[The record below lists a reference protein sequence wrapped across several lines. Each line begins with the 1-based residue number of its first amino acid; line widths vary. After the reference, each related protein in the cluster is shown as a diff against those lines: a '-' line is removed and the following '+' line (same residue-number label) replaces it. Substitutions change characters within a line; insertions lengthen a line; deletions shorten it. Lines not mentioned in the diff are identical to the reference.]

1 MSAYQAIANL
11 SVPRKG
17 DPGRETDLVLAGE
30 TVELDDEQAALFLK
44 PKRDPEVIRPAK
56 EAGQPLPRMLPR
68 HLSAVAINPRTGK
81 RVGSPGPP
89 QGARPDPAGS
99 SALQV
104 LIPEAAE
111 PQPDDEARPPE
122 DAQDIAPRGARRP
135 PAGR

>member
-1 MSAYQAIANL
+1 MSVYQALANL

-30 TVELDDEQAALFLK
+30 TIDLDDDVAALFLR
-44 PKRDPEVIRPAK
+44 PRRDPEVIRPAK
-56 EAGQPLPRMLPR
+56 QASEPMPRLLGR
-68 HLSAVAINPRTGK
+68 HLSGVAINHRTGK
-81 RVGSPGPP
+81 RIGFPGPP
-89 QGARPDPAGS
+89 EGARPDPAGS

-111 PQPDDEARPPE
+111 PQPDSEARPPE
-122 DAQDIAPRGARRP
+122 DAQDIPPRGRRT